1 MSHYA
6 VAVFHEADQSIDELL
21 APYDENLEVEPYVRF
36 TREEAIQY
44 ARDNYKSYK
53 DATDDKCWECMAEGR
68 DTDDDGNILTTYN
81 PDSKWDW
88 YQEGGRYSGLLKVDG
103 EEMDE
108 ARVGDIDFSMDMD
121 VYNRSLRFWDVVVEH
136 QQQEPGEDFWSIFK
150 EDYYLETYH
159 DRETYARYMAQW
171 SVRAVVTPD
180 GEWHEVGQMGWW
192 GMSSESPDE
201 TRDWQENFKSRFI
214 DTADP
219 DWILTIVDCHI

>member
-6 VAVFHEADQSIDELL
+6 VAVFHEANQSIDELL
-21 APYDENLEVEPYVRF
+21 APYDENLKVEPYVDF
-36 TREEAIQY
+36 TREEAIQF
-44 ARDNYKSYK
+44 ARDNYKDCKY
-53 DATDDKCWECMAEGR
+53 ATDDKCWKRMANGR

-88 YQEGGRYSGLLKVDG
+88 YQEGGRFSGLLKVDG

-108 ARVGDIDFSMDMD
+108 ARVGDIDFSMDME
-121 VYNRSLRFWDVVVEH
+121 VYNDALRFWDVIVEH
-136 QQQEPGEDFWSIFK
+136 QPQEPGENFWAIFN
-150 EDYYLETYH
+150 EEYYRNMYH

-180 GEWHEVGQMGWW
+180 GKWHEVGQMGWW

-201 TRDWQENFKSRFI
+201 TKDWEENFKSRFS